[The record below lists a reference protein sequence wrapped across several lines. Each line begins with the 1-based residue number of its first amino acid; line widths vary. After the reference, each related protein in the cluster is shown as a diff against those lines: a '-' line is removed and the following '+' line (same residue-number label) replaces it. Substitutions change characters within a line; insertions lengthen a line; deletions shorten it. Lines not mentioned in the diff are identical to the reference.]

1 MSCPGSAGGGGRG
14 GAGGA
19 EQVGEGEEDQDGL
32 GGEGQAAGGT
42 VVPGLGRLIV
52 LSLFDLDTPPQ
63 GQSGRRAGV
72 IQRYSV
78 DDRMEPME
86 TMELMSMGGHQTSGG
101 QTILTAAAKKQVA

>member
-1 MSCPGSAGGGGRG
+1 M
-14 GAGGA
+14 
-19 EQVGEGEEDQDGL
+19 
-32 GGEGQAAGGT
+32 
-42 VVPGLGRLIV
+42 
-52 LSLFDLDTPPQ
+52 
-63 GQSGRRAGV
+63 